1 KAILD
6 FMEERGATLS
16 VAESCTGGY
25 LSHLITQH
33 AGSSAVFL
41 GGAVTYSNN
50 LKIRLLSVPPETIE
64 KSGAVSE
71 ETVKLMAGG
80 SLINFKS
87 DYSVA
92 ISGIAGPGGGTE
104 DKPVGIVWVAVAG
117 PKGVISKKYQFG
129 SRRTQNIER
138 AAINALTLL
147 FHILKEDYS

>member
-1 KAILD
+1 
-6 FMEERGATLS
+6 
-16 VAESCTGGY
+16 
-25 LSHLITQH
+25 
-33 AGSSAVFL
+33 
-41 GGAVTYSNN
+41 VTYSNN